1 MDFKTT
7 LQLIILIAL
16 FLFVGFVLV
25 VNAKNKK
32 ERTKPRF
39 SANPEVEKKMIEN
52 EIANRKYL
60 SKYSGRRK
68 YTPAPPE
75 TNILTHK
82 EEFERRKILKYS
94 KLLKTNK

>member
-16 FLFVGFVLV
+16 FLLVGFVLV

-32 ERTKPRF
+32 ERAEAKRKRLQEIRKTTYEQLEK
-39 SANPEVEKKMIEN
+39 EVAKRE
-52 EIANRKYL
+52 YL

-68 YTPAPPE
+68 FMKAPPE
-75 TNILTHK
+75 HRLHKSTN
-82 EEFERRKILKYS
+82 
-94 KLLKTNK
+94 TNKAIAIINRIIS

>member
-16 FLFVGFVLV
+16 FLLVGFVLV

-32 ERTKPRF
+32 ERAEAKRKRLQEIRKTTYEQLEK
-39 SANPEVEKKMIEN
+39 EV
-52 EIANRKYL
+52 ANREYL

-68 YTPAPPE
+68 FTKAPPE
-75 TNILTHK
+75 HK
-82 EEFERRKILKYS
+82 I
-94 KLLKTNK
+94 N